1 MELSSLNIKKIHIF
15 SQTKAFLIFFQKK
28 SFLIFP
34 EMEPCTSQP
43 KPKLLIAFAYFIT
56 ISSGAF
62 ILPLILLSLFECI
75 HFTNFFYHDCFLCCC
90 TTSATDLR
98 VFFYSQAFFT
108 LLTLLLD
115 IWHNLLL
122 PRLPWGGQ
130 FSLEGCR
137 AFH

>member
-1 MELSSLNIKKIHIF
+1 MELSSLDIKKIHIF

-43 KPKLLIAFAYFIT
+43 KPKLLITFVYFIT
-56 ISSGAF
+56 VSSGVF
-62 ILPLILLSLFECI
+62 ILPLILLLFFKCF

-98 VFFYSQAFFT
+98 VFFTLRSFLTYTPSRHLAQPAFT
-108 LLTLLLD
+108 KA
-115 IWHNLLL
+115 
-122 PRLPWGGQ
+122 
-130 FSLEGCR
+130 SLGP
-137 AFH
+137 AVQP